1 VGGKYHL
8 PQMKKLLKRI
18 RDKLLLLLASWLGP
32 ILIYLLGAT
41 LKIEWVGL
49 ENLDKLREEK
59 KSVIY
64 AFWHGRMLIFAYSH
78 RRQRIHVLISQHR
91 DGEYIARIIHRLGFV
106 SIRGSSSRGGPK
118 AIFEI
123 CDKISSGYDVA
134 ISPDGPKGPGFQV
147 HPGILYIAQRTQM
160 PILPITNSAQ
170 RRWNLSSWDKFLIPQ
185 PFTKTVILLGEPIY
199 VSAEATADEL
209 DEKRKR
215 LEKDLLELTR
225 RADDYFKMS

>member
-1 VGGKYHL
+1 
-8 PQMKKLLKRI
+8 MKKLLKRI

-147 HPGILYIAQRTQM
+147 HPGILYIAQRTKM

>member
-1 VGGKYHL
+1 
-8 PQMKKLLKRI
+8 M
-18 RDKLLLLLASWLGP
+18 ASWLGP
-32 ILIYLLGAT
+32 ILIYLAGAT
-41 LKIEWVGL
+41 LKIKWVGL
-49 ENLDKLREEK
+49 ENLDKLRKEK

-106 SIRGSSSRGGPK
+106 SIRGSTTRGGPK

-123 CDKISSGYDVA
+123 CEKISSGYDVA

-147 HPGILYIAQRTQM
+147 HPGILYVAQRSRM

-185 PFTKTVILLGEPIY
+185 PFSRTVILLGDPIY
-199 VSAEATADEL
+199 VPVEATPEEL
-209 DEKRKR
+209 EEKRKK
-215 LEKDLLELTR
+215 LENDLGELTR
-225 RADDYFKMS
+225 MADDYFSK